1 MRIIFNIMIAVM
13 LLTACGEKPVET
25 IQVPAQ
31 AATVQEVPKPAEDP
45 EFPGIEK
52 SYYRAADFGLP
63 KGTVKDFQQENEVV
77 QENHDKG
84 SPEPIYIT
92 IIEQDGHIIATTCSY
107 EAWLV
112 LHPGDKLR

>member
-1 MRIIFNIMIAVM
+1 MRIILTTLIAVI

-31 AATVQEVPKPAEDP
+31 ATVQEAPKPAEDP
-45 EFPGIEK
+45 EFPGPDK
-52 SYYRAADFGLP
+52 AFYLASDFGLP
-63 KGTVKDFQQENEVV
+63 KGTVKDFQQENEIV

-84 SPEPIYIT
+84 SSEPIYIT
-92 IIEQDGHIIATTCSY
+92 IIAPDGHIIATTCTY